1 MGVNIFNF
9 FHNLRL
15 TTVGESGK
23 VCPPMSIEGKQS
35 VEVTEKV
42 LPSALVN
49 TFERPLDPKKRL
61 TVPSVWRRALG
72 SDYVYVMKEEGQ
84 PCLLLI
90 PKGLFESRLAGIQEE
105 ALTSEDLNDV
115 LESVGED
122 SELLEFDIQGRIRIC
137 DRLLE
142 YANLKGNVVMK
153 GAVRMARLW
162 APENA
167 PDHSAERSENQRTAR
182 RRLRF

>member
-1 MGVNIFNF
+1 
-9 FHNLRL
+9 
-15 TTVGESGK
+15 
-23 VCPPMSIEGKQS
+23 MSTEGNQS
-35 VEVTEKV
+35 VEKTDKV

-61 TVPSVWRRALG
+61 TIPSVWRRALG

-90 PKGLFESRLAGIQEE
+90 PKGMFESRLAGVQEE

-122 SELLEFDIQGRIRIC
+122 SELLEFD
-137 DRLLE
+137 
-142 YANLKGNVVMK
+142 
-153 GAVRMARLW
+153 
-162 APENA
+162 
-167 PDHSAERSENQRTAR
+167 RTRPIVR
-182 RRLRF
+182 RRSRKTCGPPGGGCVSERKWEHAHTSSTQRGG

>member
-1 MGVNIFNF
+1 
-9 FHNLRL
+9 
-15 TTVGESGK
+15 
-23 VCPPMSIEGKQS
+23 MSREGRQS
-35 VEVTEKV
+35 VEETEKV
-42 LPSALVN
+42 IASALVN

-61 TVPSVWRRALG
+61 TIPSVWRRALG

-90 PKGLFESRLAGIQEE
+90 PKGMFESRLAGIQNE
-105 ALTSEDLNDV
+105 ALTDDGFNDV

-142 YANLKGNVVMK
+142 YANLKGPVVMK

-162 APENA
+162 APENV
-167 PDHSAERSENQRTAR
+167 PDRPAEKSENLRAAR
-182 RRLRF
+182 KRLRF